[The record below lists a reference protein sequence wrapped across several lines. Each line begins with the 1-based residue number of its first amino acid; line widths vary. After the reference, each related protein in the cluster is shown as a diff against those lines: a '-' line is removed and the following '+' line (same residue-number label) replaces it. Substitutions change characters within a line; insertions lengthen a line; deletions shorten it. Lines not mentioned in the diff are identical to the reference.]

1 VALLYFLRMTPKLF
15 KATDVCEM
23 TQLQPYVLR
32 SWEKEFPGIGVQK
45 ADGQRLYRQSDVD
58 QVLPRIIDAVEQAVG
73 NLQPV
78 VVGIGVT
85 LLPDGTVLLAGGTN
99 LEIDTA
105 EIYDPV
111 TGTWSLTGSLNTMRK
126 DHAATLLLNGMVLVT
141 GGALIHKSALA
152 SAELYDPGIVVA
164 TKVDGNGTIN
174 RHGDRVTFQF
184 HASQPNNSTSA
195 DYFSFCDPAAGVCL
209 TNAGIRNLSING
221 DTAEFSGT
229 AQLDDETKVQY
240 SVNVT
245 DNGSPRT
252 RDTISINLS
261 DGYSAGGMLVNG
273 DIRIH

>member
-1 VALLYFLRMTPKLF
+1 
-15 KATDVCEM
+15 
-23 TQLQPYVLR
+23 
-32 SWEKEFPGIGVQK
+32 
-45 ADGQRLYRQSDVD
+45 
-58 QVLPRIIDAVEQAVG
+58 
-73 NLQPV
+73 
-78 VVGIGVT
+78 
-85 LLPDGTVLLAGGTN
+85 VLLAGGTN
-99 LEIDTA
+99 LDIDTA

-152 SAELYDPGIVVA
+152 SAEIYDPGIVVA

-221 DTAEFSGT
+221 DTADFSGT
-229 AQLDDETKVQY
+229 AQLDDETKVRY

-245 DNGSPRT
+245 DNGSPGT
-252 RDTISINLS
+252 LDSISINLS
-261 DGYSAGGMLVNG
+261 NGYFAGGMLVTG